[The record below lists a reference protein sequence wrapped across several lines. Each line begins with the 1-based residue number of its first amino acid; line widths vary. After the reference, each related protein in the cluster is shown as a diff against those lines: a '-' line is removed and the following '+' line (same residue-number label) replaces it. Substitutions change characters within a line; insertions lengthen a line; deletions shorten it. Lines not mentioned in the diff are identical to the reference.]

1 MFYEGGEPMNSNNTE
16 QKNKFK
22 TGDGSAAAGPEV
34 TGGSARGRWITGRIS
49 MGMVVSIT

>member
-1 MFYEGGEPMNSNNTE
+1 MNSNNTD